1 MVIPIRDRDARR
13 RRIGRTQQARRE
25 HAKQIETQTPKQA
38 QIEASGEP
46 LQMASSHNQD
56 QT

>member
-1 MVIPIRDRDARR
+1 MVIPIRDRDGRR
-13 RRIGRTQQARRE
+13 WRIGRTQQARRE

-38 QIEASGEP
+38 QIEASGEA